1 MKERFKFSLSIFIG
15 LILCISIFGFVS
27 KKAFATTKD
36 GTIDPVFKY
45 AKLIEKNRAK
55 INFSMFTKGSAVVHV
70 TDLALTGFA
79 WGENVGLINLAPK
92 NGGVR
97 NDGEGKLFGYATSEF
112 GGWIN
117 FSGVLIDKEGNF
129 NGYAQSKDFGKIIF
143 NCDTDNSCATDNF
156 KVNTD
161 WRPVSVRNDGTILPP
176 LEPFEDIPPADI
188 TSIKNTTDEDT
199 DTKPVV
205 LVDDG
210 KRIEDDGT
218 KKEETEII
226 KKIIVDVNT
235 NKISGIVDQ
244 KINEPQ
250 KEIPKIPVVYVSQE
264 NSSSIPSFV
273 KKTTDEIKKD
283 AAIITTDPVV
293 NISTKTIT
301 TAGVASGGTVIVSS
315 LVNSLFSFSEF
326 FLIIFRLWS
335 IIMSA
340 LGLRKKSE
348 SWGTV
353 YDSVT
358 KQPLDPAY
366 VVLKDKFGKVI
377 ATSITDMNGRYGF
390 LAKPGIYHI
399 VAKKTNYINPSV
411 KLRGKTSD
419 EFYDNLYFGED
430 IQIGNESVVNKN
442 IPMDPEKFDWNE
454 FAKRKDKLVSL
465 KSPLLKAFFR
475 ISNAL
480 FVLGFIFAVGLL
492 IVKPDIFNVLIL
504 STYIIL
510 FILRKANKK
519 TKSYG
524 IIFDKNTGMPIPFAV
539 VRVFLKGV
547 EGKEIF
553 HRVADEFG
561 KYYCL
566 LPKKGEY
573 HINIDK
579 KNEDG
584 SYTKLFSSG
593 ILDTK
598 KGILKED
605 FSI

>member
-15 LILCISIFGFVS
+15 LILCISIFGLVS
-27 KKAFATTKD
+27 KKAFATIKD

-117 FSGVLIDKEGNF
+117 FSGVSIDKEGNF
-129 NGYAQSKDFGKIIF
+129 NGYAQSKNFGKIIF

-156 KVNTD
+156 RVNTD

-176 LEPFEDIPPADI
+176 LEPFEDIPPPDI
-188 TSIKNTTDEDT
+188 TSIKNTTDQDA

-210 KRIEDDGT
+210 KRIEDDGI

-226 KKIIVDVNT
+226 KKIIVDVST

-250 KEIPKIPVVYVSQE
+250 KEIQKIPVVYVSEE

-273 KKTTDEIKKD
+273 KNTTKEIKKD
-283 AAIITTDPVV
+283 AVIVTSDPIVD
-293 NISTKTIT
+293 ISTKTIT
-301 TAGVASGGTVIVSS
+301 TAGVATGGTVIVSS
-315 LVNSLFSFSEF
+315 LISSLFSFSEF

-335 IIMSA
+335 IILSA
-340 LGLRKKSE
+340 IGFRKKTQ

-366 VVLKDKFGKVI
+366 VVLKDKFGKVV

-399 VAKKTNYINPSV
+399 VAQKTNYINPSV
-411 KLRGKTSD
+411 KLRGKNSD

-430 IQIGNESVVNKN
+430 IQITNDDVVNKN
-442 IPMDPEKFDWNE
+442 IPMDPDKFDWNE
-454 FAKRKDKLVSL
+454 FTKRKDKLVVL
-465 KSPLLKAFFR
+465 KNPLIRVFFK
-475 ISNAL
+475 ISNTL
-480 FVLGFIFAVGLL
+480 FILGFIFAVGLL
-492 IVKPDIFNVLIL
+492 ILKPDIFNILIL
-504 STYIIL
+504 STYLIL

-519 TKSYG
+519 IKSFG
-524 IIFDKNTGMPIPFAV
+524 TIFDKNSGLPMSFAV

-561 KYYCL
+561 HYYCL

-573 HINIDK
+573 YIAIDK
-579 KNEDG
+579 KNKDG
-584 SYTKLFSSG
+584 SYSNVFLSG

-605 FSI
+605 FGI